1 MKRTLIIFAV
11 LNVTV
16 ISCRAP
22 SKSQTKS
29 FVGLEA
35 DIDASLLKGEAPSY
49 LYLQKWFQGELPV
62 SRDKAQAGG
71 VTYEVHS
78 NFTGQSLET
87 IPKEF
92 RQKLTAYLVQQSD
105 RIAEFQSNLRN
116 GSRLKELLKLESEE
130 MADILMALI
139 DVEYTPKTNDLL
151 AHLIAHR
158 PLRNFIDRY
167 SVELLEKLYQRS
179 QRSLVL
185 GMSRENENFAN
196 LLIKNFIGN
205 NGANDKFVQSLND
218 DCGKIKRM
226 LRSMGESISVKCKA
240 SESLKL
246 DDSDGNLMMNAESVG
261 GSAGRTFGIL
271 GGLTSP
277 KGFASNVG
285 SGPQLSIFS
294 GKDPNAG
301 DPYIRSSSTGGGA
314 RTGPTSNDRTP
325 TPGGSAGSGG
335 LMGTLQQLLSGLNVE
350 GDRQGPRLTGD
361 RKSSGRVPRQPKGVC
376 KGKSGLALVVCQRY
390 VETLPTTKELFGER
404 SNSRPRVSA
413 PSGFN
418 LASGYNLF
426 LISKYGTSV
435 QNQGTEGACTAY
447 GNAHVLGVLGKIKGK
462 SGEYDAQNIW
472 ERQGQEPNM
481 DQSIA
486 AAKGM
491 DFDGLRI
498 SSATPLDINVD
509 TLKRQLNS
517 GRPVYYGSNVDSS
530 WQNTDSGSVSCE
542 ESDGDSGHAY
552 SIMGYDDSRN
562 VFVIKNSWGDSW
574 GDHGYGYLSYDCIGN
589 QGSTEAFDLQL
600 Q

>member
-1 MKRTLIIFAV
+1 
-11 LNVTV
+11 
-16 ISCRAP
+16 
-22 SKSQTKS
+22 
-29 FVGLEA
+29 
-35 DIDASLLKGEAPSY
+35 
-49 LYLQKWFQGELPV
+49 
-62 SRDKAQAGG
+62 
-71 VTYEVHS
+71 
-78 NFTGQSLET
+78 
-87 IPKEF
+87 
-92 RQKLTAYLVQQSD
+92 
-105 RIAEFQSNLRN
+105 
-116 GSRLKELLKLESEE
+116 
-130 MADILMALI
+130 
-139 DVEYTPKTNDLL
+139 
-151 AHLIAHR
+151 
-158 PLRNFIDRY
+158 
-167 SVELLEKLYQRS
+167 
-179 QRSLVL
+179 
-185 GMSRENENFAN
+185 
-196 LLIKNFIGN
+196 
-205 NGANDKFVQSLND
+205 
-218 DCGKIKRM
+218 
-226 LRSMGESISVKCKA
+226 
-240 SESLKL
+240 
-246 DDSDGNLMMNAESVG
+246 
-261 GSAGRTFGIL
+261 
-271 GGLTSP
+271 
-277 KGFASNVG
+277 
-285 SGPQLSIFS
+285 
-294 GKDPNAG
+294 
-301 DPYIRSSSTGGGA
+301 
-314 RTGPTSNDRTP
+314 
-325 TPGGSAGSGG
+325 
-335 LMGTLQQLLSGLNVE
+335 
-350 GDRQGPRLTGD
+350 
-361 RKSSGRVPRQPKGVC
+361 
-376 KGKSGLALVVCQRY
+376 
-390 VETLPTTKELFGER
+390 
-404 SNSRPRVSA
+404 
-413 PSGFN
+413 